1 MSLTSHI
8 HELKRKHADLEH
20 AVEAAMRAP
29 GASDVEIKR
38 MKKEKLRLK
47 EEITRLSS

>member
-8 HELKRKHADLEH
+8 HELKRKHADLEQ

-29 GASDVEIKR
+29 GASDVEIKH